1 MHNLL
6 FFLVF
11 CFSTFIAF
19 SQEKHT
25 VIIYFNINEQTLSP
39 KNQSIIYDIINTPTI
54 DSIEIVA
61 YTDFLGTKNYNQK
74 LSEKRSKSVYSHLI
88 KNGIPKNKILI
99 LKGMGIYPTS
109 NSSQRKD
116 TSDRGIA
123 AHRIAEIRYSII
135 PEKQTKMFSE
145 DSNCVN
151 TIKEEELEVGKQFV
165 LENIIFYGGT
175 PLFKTESEAALQELT
190 YIMNKYPDLK
200 IEIQGH
206 ICCQTDGKD
215 GYDMVN
221 DNYTLSINRAKAVND
236 FLIRSGIDKNRMTYK
251 GFGSAKKRFPDE
263 KNAEEENLNRRVEIM
278 IVEK

>member
-1 MHNLL
+1 MRNLL
-6 FFLVF
+6 FFSVIV
-11 CFSTFIAF
+11 FSTFIAF
-19 SQEKHT
+19 SQEKNT
-25 VIIYFNINEQTLSP
+25 VIIYFSINEQTLSA
-39 KNQSIIYDIINTPTI
+39 KNQLIIYNIANTPLI

-61 YTDFLGTKNYNQK
+61 YTDFLGTENYNQE
-74 LSEKRSKSVYSHLI
+74 LSEKRSKSVYSYLI
-88 KNGIPKNKILI
+88 KKGIPKNKIVI
-99 LKGMGIYPTS
+99 LKGMGIYPNS
-109 NSSQRKD
+109 NASERTD

-135 PEKQTKMFSE
+135 ADKQNELISKDTLSA
-145 DSNCVN
+145 NN
-151 TIKEEELEVGKQFV
+151 INEEELEVGKQFV

-175 PLFKTESEAALQELT
+175 PLFKTESEAALRELA

-221 DNYTLSINRAKAVND
+221 DNYTLSINRAKAVYD
-236 FLIRSGIDKNRMTYK
+236 FLIRSGIDKSRMTYK
-251 GFGSAKKRFPDE
+251 GFGSANKRFPDE